1 MTIPLSVIIAVCS
14 GFLMIGGVMG
24 LAIIHL
30 YTANLINRIEKVSD
44 HSKLAK
50 IRADSAHEKVK
61 QHVKN
66 YHVAR

>member
-1 MTIPLSVIIAVCS
+1 
-14 GFLMIGGVMG
+14 MIGGVMG

-50 IRADSAHEKVK
+50 IRADSAHDKVK